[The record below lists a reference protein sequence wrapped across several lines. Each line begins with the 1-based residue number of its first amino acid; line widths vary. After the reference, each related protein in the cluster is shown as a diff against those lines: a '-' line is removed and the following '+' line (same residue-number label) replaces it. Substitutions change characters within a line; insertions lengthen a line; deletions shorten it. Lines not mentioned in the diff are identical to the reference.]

1 MPRLTRTTWWK
12 TWLPRIVPSASLVI
26 AGGLLVGCDAAT
38 SATDL
43 VSGGPPQ
50 IRQVFM
56 TEVFTD
62 NSGIS
67 RQRAGVLAF
76 GTHPDADPTLV
87 HPVTTA
93 SAANTQSIRVVISQL
108 LEGNHLEEVA
118 CRGPLADGTAY
129 SFVPDGTTPD
139 DIANCAVST
148 DLLPTRCP
156 AGGLHSVCIGANG
169 PVGVLD
175 EDQDGAADDTRF
187 IQGAAGIQC
196 GSIKVPMDLDLS
208 YWQPSGDQLVPAHGG
223 ILALGPAVV
232 LRPLAGLPTNAQC
245 HVVFASSVTNKGG
258 DEVCAPP
265 AGDVT
270 MNCPAVG
277 DTTLAK
283 FGTEPLTLT
292 GSNPLTGA
300 MGQLVHAN
308 GQTYGEVITDW
319 NVPVKLASFAGV
331 TISPATPSGAAVVP
345 VADPVSTSVVHLQ
358 FPGGYTAGT
367 TYTVTIPV
375 TVEDDFGSPLPAPV
389 TITFTTAS

>member
-12 TWLPRIVPSASLVI
+12 TWLPRIVPSASLVMTGAI
-26 AGGLLVGCDAAT
+26 SAMVGACDSSS

-43 VSGGPPQ
+43 VAGGPPQ

-62 NSGIS
+62 TSGIA

-108 LEGNHLEEVA
+108 LEGNHLEEIA
-118 CRGPLADGTAY
+118 CRGPLADGTPY

-148 DLLPTRCP
+148 DLLATRCP
-156 AGGLHSVCIGANG
+156 ANGLHSVCIGANG

-175 EDQDGAADDTRF
+175 EDQDGASDDTRF
-187 IQGAAGIQC
+187 IQGAAGVQC
-196 GSIKVPMDLDLS
+196 GDIKVPMDLDLS
-208 YWQPSGDQLVPAHGG
+208 YWQPSGDQEVPAHGG
-223 ILALGPAVV
+223 ILAIGPAVV
-232 LRPLAGLPTNAQC
+232 LRPLAGLPTNSQC
-245 HVVFASSVTNKGG
+245 HIFFASSVTNKGG
-258 DEVCAPP
+258 EEVCAPP

-270 MNCPAVG
+270 MNCAATG

-283 FGTEPLTLT
+283 FGTEALSLT

-300 MGQLVHAN
+300 MNQRTTAINH
-308 GQTYGEVITDW
+308 TYGEVILNW
-319 NVPVKLASFAGV
+319 NVPVKLSTFSGV
-331 TISPATPSGAAVVP
+331 TPAA
-345 VADPVSTSVVHLQ
+345 
-358 FPGGYTAGT
+358 
-367 TYTVTIPV
+367 
-375 TVEDDFGSPLPAPV
+375 PA
-389 TITFTTAS
+389 